1 MFCLLSMVW
10 FHDCVHLLKLIKLF
24 NTLESWVAQMV
35 KNLPAL
41 CETWIQSLV
50 WEYRLKKGMATHT
63 SILAWRIPKV
73 RGAWRATVHGVATSW
88 RWLSVSHTHKP
99 RSCRVQTSIFQTVC
113 PPFHSRQGFF
123 FSYCFKF
130 TLSSQCL
137 RKHVAYAKIVQAEPK
152 DHKSRVTLTRGWN
165 SNSLTVAVT
174 TIKV

>member
-1 MFCLLSMVW
+1 MPVFCLLSMVW

-50 WEYRLKKGMATHT
+50 WEYHLKKGMATHT
-63 SILAWRIPKV
+63 SILAWRIPMV
-73 RGAWRATVHGVATSW
+73 RGAWRATVPGVAKSW

-99 RSCRVQTSIFQTVC
+99 QSCRVQTSIQTVC
-113 PPFHSRQGFF
+113 PPFHGRQGFF

-152 DHKSRVTLTRGWN
+152 D
-165 SNSLTVAVT
+165 SNSLRVAVT